1 MGGAA
6 QQILKAIAPQLEEG
20 TGTTLKGM
28 AEDWFTTSG
37 RSALKK
43 LGPPGEFLANH
54 LDHYEAYKAGAS
66 SRSKAAVEQ
75 IHTNPVK
82 LQTFKN
88 GMVQKLQQSGT
99 VVNASVAHPHV
110 YHPDLGKPNSAMRKQ
125 AITEIRTNTNM
136 TAAQAQDTIN
146 KLLTDQNT
154 RNAATNMLD
163 PVYALQTGRLP
174 DKESYQKWGDAV
186 SSRVAQNVFFG
197 PQDRNLAAIVHTVK
211 ETKGR
216 VSAGRVADFLDIFLH
231 NTMPAAYR
239 VEGLKH
245 QPAYK
250 AANEAEKLIN
260 KISSYIFT
268 SRIAI
273 PHATQWVNTVLNSGL
288 KASFEG
294 AFSLIN
300 DRKAAVDFV
309 TSSGALDEE
318 LRREIEI
325 GIRGGDSIFKKIVHQ
340 PGFNWIRR
348 QELIFSAVVGK
359 HEALD
364 AATQFLQSGSK
375 DSATALAKLGINPN
389 DLRVTGALTPEME
402 RTAAYYA
409 ANRDMYFRSPLNTPF
424 RWSGTPAARIRTQY
438 KPFAFNMQR
447 MIVDTLKRDWERG
460 ATVPAKIFN
469 VSKSL
474 AVLGTLF
481 PVAGELISL
490 AENQALGRQ
499 DNPTETDTPFSPK
512 WKSDHAFFDQ
522 YVNAMAHVSAFGI
535 AYSMFRASARR
546 MLSNFVLGPTESSVL
561 DFAGDINKAIMGTT
575 NREGVTTHDV
585 RPLARDVVRK
595 IPLVGPAA
603 ARQFIPSKKKEEG
616 FSTRQSTKF

>member
-1 MGGAA
+1 MGGLI
-6 QQILKAIAPQLEEG
+6 QRIAPQAEEG
-20 TGTTLKGM
+20 AGTALKGLV
-28 AEDWFTTSG
+28 EDWFTTSG
-37 RSALKK
+37 RAALKK
-43 LGPPGEFLANH
+43 LGPPGEFLASH

-66 SRSKAAVEQ
+66 SRSKAAIEQ
-75 IHTNPVK
+75 IHTDPVK

-88 GMVQKLQQSGT
+88 GMILKLQQSGT
-99 VVNASVAHPHV
+99 AFKPSVAEPHV
-110 YHPDLGKPNSAMRKQ
+110 YHPDIGKPNSLLRKQ

-136 TAAQAQDTIN
+136 TQAQAGDTVN

-174 DKESYQKWGDAV
+174 VKEAYQKWGDAV

-197 PQDRNLAAIVHTVK
+197 PNDRNLAAIVHTIK

-216 VSAGRVADFLDIFLH
+216 VSAGRAADFLDIFLH

-250 AANEAEKLIN
+250 AANEAEKIIN

-273 PHATQWVNTVLNSGL
+273 PHATQWVNTILNSGL

-294 AFSLIN
+294 AFSLIK
-300 DRKAAVDFV
+300 DRKGAIDFV

-325 GIRGGDSIFKKIVHQ
+325 NIRGGDSILKKFIHQ
-340 PGFNWIRR
+340 PGFNFVRR
-348 QELIFSAVVGK
+348 QELIYSAVVGK

-364 AATQFLQSGSK
+364 AATEYLKSSSK
-375 DSATALAKLGINPN
+375 DSATALSKLGINPN
-389 DLRVTGALTPEME
+389 DVKIAGGLTPEME

-424 RWSGTPAARIRTQY
+424 KWSGTPAARIRTQY

-460 ATVPAKIFN
+460 ATPAAKVFN
-469 VSKSL
+469 VSKTL

-499 DNPTETDTPFSPK
+499 DNPTETDTPFTQH
-512 WKSDHAFFDQ
+512 WKDNHAFLDQ
-522 YVNAMAHVSAFGI
+522 YINAIAHVSAFGM

-546 MLSNFVLGPTESSVL
+546 MLGNFVLGPTESSVL
-561 DFAGDINKAIMGTT
+561 DFAGDINKAIMGST
-575 NREGVTTHDV
+575 NKEGVTTHDV
-585 RPLARDVVRK
+585 RPLARDIVRK

-616 FSTRQSTKF
+616 FSSRQSTKF

>member
-1 MGGAA
+1 MGGLV
-6 QQILKAIAPQLEEG
+6 QRIAPAVEEG
-20 TGTTLKGM
+20 TGTALKGLV
-28 AEDWFTTSG
+28 EDWFTTSG
-37 RSALKK
+37 RAALKK

-54 LDHYEAYKAGAS
+54 LDHFEAYKAGAS
-66 SRSKAAVEQ
+66 SRSKQAIEQ
-75 IHTNPVK
+75 IHTDPVK

-99 VVNASVAHPHV
+99 QVQASVAHPHV
-110 YHPDLGKPNSAMRKQ
+110 YHPDIGKPNSAMRRQ

-136 TAAQAQDTIN
+136 TQAQAEDTVN

-163 PVYALQTGRLP
+163 PVYALQTGRLST
-174 DKESYQKWGDAV
+174 KEAYQKWGDAV

-197 PQDRNLAAIVHTVK
+197 PNDRNLAAIVHTVK

-250 AANEAEKLIN
+250 AANEAEKLVN

-273 PHATQWVNTVLNSGL
+273 PHATQWVNTILNSGL

-294 AFSLIN
+294 AFSLIK
-300 DRKAAVDFV
+300 DRKSAVDFV
-309 TSSGALDEE
+309 ISSGALDEE

-325 GIRGGDSIFKKIVHQ
+325 NIRGGESILKKFIHQ
-340 PGFNWIRR
+340 PGFNFVRR
-348 QELIFSAVVGK
+348 QELIYSAVTGR

-364 AATQFLQSGSK
+364 AAQEYLRTGSK
-375 DSATALAKLGINPN
+375 DSATALSSLGINPN
-389 DLRVTGALTPEME
+389 DVRITGKLTDEME

-424 RWSGTPAARIRTQY
+424 KWSGTPASRIRTQY

-460 ATVPAKIFN
+460 ATVPAKVFN
-469 VSKSL
+469 VSKTL

-499 DNPTETDTPFSPK
+499 DNPTETDTPFTPH
-512 WKSDHAFFDQ
+512 WKQQHEFSDQ
-522 YVNAMAHVSAFGI
+522 YINAIAHVSAFGI

-546 MLSNFVLGPTESSVL
+546 MLGNFVLGPTESSVL
-561 DFAGDINKAIMGTT
+561 DFAGDINKAMVGST
-575 NREGVTTHDV
+575 NKEGVTTHDA

-616 FSTRQSTKF
+616 FSTRQGTKF

>member
-1 MGGAA
+1 MGGLV
-6 QQILKAIAPQLEEG
+6 QRIAPAVEEG
-20 TGTTLKGM
+20 TGTALKGLV
-28 AEDWFTTSG
+28 EDWFTTSG
-37 RSALKK
+37 RAALKK
-43 LGPPGEFLANH
+43 LGPPGEFLASH

-66 SRSKAAVEQ
+66 SRSKQAVEQ
-75 IHTNPVK
+75 IHTDPVK

-88 GMVQKLQQSGT
+88 GMVLKLQQSGT
-99 VVNASVAHPHV
+99 QVQASVAHPHV
-110 YHPDLGKPNSAMRKQ
+110 YNPEIGKPNSLLRKQ

-136 TAAQAQDTIN
+136 TQAQAEDTVN

-174 DKESYQKWGDAV
+174 VKEAYQKWGDAV

-197 PQDRNLAAIVHTVK
+197 PNDRNLAAIVHTVK

-250 AANEAEKLIN
+250 AANEAEKLVN

-273 PHATQWVNTVLNSGL
+273 PHATQWVNTILNSGL
-288 KASFEG
+288 KASLEG
-294 AFSLIN
+294 AFSLIK
-300 DRKAAVDFV
+300 DRKSAVDFV
-309 TSSGALDEE
+309 ISSGALDEE

-325 GIRGGDSIFKKIVHQ
+325 NIRGGESVLKKFIHQ
-340 PGFNWIRR
+340 PGFNFVRR
-348 QELIFSAVVGK
+348 QELIYSAVTGR

-364 AATQFLQSGSK
+364 AAQEYLRSGSK
-375 DSATALAKLGINPN
+375 DSATALSKLGINPN
-389 DLRVTGALTPEME
+389 DVRSVGALTPEME

-424 RWSGTPAARIRTQY
+424 KWSGTPASRIRTQY

-460 ATVPAKIFN
+460 ATVPAKVFN
-469 VSKSL
+469 VSKTL

-499 DNPTETDTPFSPK
+499 DNPTETDTPFTNH
-512 WKSDHAFFDQ
+512 WKQQHEFADQ
-522 YVNAMAHVSAFGI
+522 YINAIAHVSAFGI

-546 MLSNFVLGPTESSVL
+546 MLGNFVLGPTESSVL
-561 DFAGDINKAIMGTT
+561 DFAGDINKAIMGST
-575 NREGVTTHDV
+575 NREGVTTHDM

-595 IPLVGPAA
+595 IPLAGPAL

-616 FSTRQSTKF
+616 FSTRQETKF

>member
-1 MGGAA
+1 MGGLV
-6 QQILKAIAPQLEEG
+6 QRIAPAVEEG
-20 TGTTLKGM
+20 TGTALKGLV
-28 AEDWFTTSG
+28 EDWFTTSG
-37 RSALKK
+37 RAALKK

-66 SRSKAAVEQ
+66 SRSKQAIEQ
-75 IHTNPVK
+75 IHTDPVK

-99 VVNASVAHPHV
+99 QVQASVAHPHV
-110 YHPDLGKPNSAMRKQ
+110 YHPDIGKPNSVMRRQ

-136 TAAQAQDTIN
+136 TQAQAEDTVN

-163 PVYALQTGRLP
+163 PVYALQTGRLST
-174 DKESYQKWGDAV
+174 KEAYQKWGDAV
-186 SSRVAQNVFFG
+186 SSRVAQNVCFG
-197 PQDRNLAAIVHTVK
+197 PNDRNLAAIVHTVK

-250 AANEAEKLIN
+250 AANEAEKLVN

-273 PHATQWVNTVLNSGL
+273 PHATQWVNTILNSGL

-294 AFSLIN
+294 AFSLIK
-300 DRKAAVDFV
+300 DRKSAIDFV
-309 TSSGALDEE
+309 ISSGALDEE

-325 GIRGGDSIFKKIVHQ
+325 SIRGGESILKKFIHQ
-340 PGFNWIRR
+340 PGFNFVRR
-348 QELIFSAVVGK
+348 QELIYSAVVGK

-364 AATQFLQSGSK
+364 AATEYLRSGSK
-375 DSATALAKLGINPN
+375 DSATALSKLGINPN
-389 DLRVTGALTPEME
+389 DVRTTGVLTPEME

-424 RWSGTPAARIRTQY
+424 KWSGTPASRIRTQY

-460 ATVPAKIFN
+460 ATIPAKVYN
-469 VSKSL
+469 VSKTL
-474 AVLGTLF
+474 TVLGTLF

-499 DNPTETDTPFSPK
+499 DNPTETDTPFTPH
-512 WKSDHAFFDQ
+512 WKQQHEFSDQ
-522 YVNAMAHVSAFGI
+522 YINAIAHVSAFGI

-546 MLSNFVLGPTESSVL
+546 MLGNFVLGPTESSVL
-561 DFAGDINKAIMGTT
+561 DFAGDINKAMVGST
-575 NREGVTTHDV
+575 NKEGVTTHDA

-616 FSTRQSTKF
+616 FSTKQGTKF

>member
-1 MGGAA
+1 MGGLI
-6 QQILKAIAPQLEEG
+6 QRIAPQVEEG
-20 TGTTLKGM
+20 VGTALKAGV
-28 AEDWFTTSG
+28 EDWFTTSG
-37 RSALKK
+37 RAMLKK
-43 LGPPGEFLANH
+43 LGPAGEFLANH
-54 LDHYEAYKAGAS
+54 LDHYEAYKAGTS
-66 SRSKAAVEQ
+66 SRSKAAIEQ
-75 IHTNPVK
+75 IHTDPVK

-88 GMVQKLQQSGT
+88 GMLQKLRQSGT
-99 VVNASVAHPHV
+99 QFNPSVTEPHV
-110 YHPDLGKPNSAMRKQ
+110 YHPDLGKPNSSLRKQ

-136 TAAQAQDTIN
+136 TQAQAGDTVN

-174 DKESYQKWGDAV
+174 VKEAYQKWGDAV

-197 PQDRNLAAIVHTVK
+197 PNDRNLAAIVHTVK

-231 NTMPAAYR
+231 NTMPSAYR
-239 VEGLKH
+239 IEGLKH

-250 AANEAEKLIN
+250 AATEAEKLIN

-273 PHATQWVNTVLNSGL
+273 PHATQWVNTILNSGL

-294 AFSLIN
+294 AFSLIK

-309 TSSGALDEE
+309 VSSGALDEE

-325 GIRGGDSIFKKIVHQ
+325 NIRGGDSILKKFIHQ
-340 PGFNWIRR
+340 PGFNFVRR
-348 QELIFSAVVGK
+348 QELIYSAVTGR

-364 AATQFLQSGSK
+364 AAQQYLRTGSK
-375 DSATALAKLGINPN
+375 DSATVLSHLGINPN
-389 DLRVTGALTPEME
+389 DVKVSGGLTPEME

-424 RWSGTPAARIRTQY
+424 KWSGTPAARIRTQY

-469 VSKSL
+469 VSKTL

-499 DNPTETDTPFSPK
+499 DNPNETDTPFSPR
-512 WKSDHAFFDQ
+512 WKQDHSFLDH
-522 YVNAMAHVSAFGI
+522 YINAMAHVSAFGI

-546 MLSNFVLGPTESSVL
+546 MLSNFVLGPVESSVL

-575 NREGVTTHDV
+575 NKEGVTTHDV
-585 RPLARDVVRK
+585 RPLARDIVRK
-595 IPLVGPAA
+595 IPLIGPAA

-616 FSTRQSTKF
+616 FSTRQSTKY